1 LKLGSKHLQRS
12 NLIEL
17 RQQKISKILVAVDGS
32 EESMLAADCT
42 IDMAKKNNAEL
53 IILNVIHSQ
62 KYLYLPAY
70 AWRPVIPS
78 TTNSII
84 KNQEEEAQRWL
95 AIVREKANNNKIML
109 RTEFIIDP
117 MSIVGA
123 IVDYV
128 ERENIDLLVIGS
140 RGLTGFKKLL
150 IGSVASGVVTYAHC
164 PVMVVK

>member
-1 LKLGSKHLQRS
+1 L
-12 NLIEL
+12 
-17 RQQKISKILVAVDGS
+17 KILVAVDGS
-32 EESMLAADCT
+32 EESMLAADCA

-53 IILNVIHSQ
+53 IALNVIHSQ
-62 KYLYLPAY
+62 KYLYSPAY

-95 AIVREKANNNKIML
+95 AIVREKANDNKIKL
-109 RTEFIIDP
+109 RMEFIIDP

-123 IVDYV
+123 IVEYA

>member
-1 LKLGSKHLQRS
+1 MS
-12 NLIEL
+12 EL

-32 EESMLAADCT
+32 EESMLAVDCA

-53 IILNVIHSQ
+53 IVLNVIHSQ
-62 KYLYLPAY
+62 KYPYSPAY
-70 AWRPVIPS
+70 ALRPVNPS

-84 KNQEEEAQRWL
+84 QNQEEEAQRWL
-95 AIVREKANNNKIML
+95 AIVREKANDKKIKL

-123 IVDYV
+123 IVEYA

>member
-1 LKLGSKHLQRS
+1 M
-12 NLIEL
+12 
-17 RQQKISKILVAVDGS
+17 KILVAVDGS
-32 EESMLAADCT
+32 EESMLAADYA
-42 IDMAKKNNAEL
+42 IDIAKKHNAEL
-53 IILNVIHSQ
+53 IALNVIHSQ
-62 KYLYLPAY
+62 KYLYSPAY
-70 AWRPVIPS
+70 DWRPVVPS

-95 AIVREKANNNKIML
+95 AIVREKANDNKIKL

-123 IVDYV
+123 IVEYA
-128 ERENIDLLVIGS
+128 ERENIDLLMIGS

>member
-1 LKLGSKHLQRS
+1 LTV
-12 NLIEL
+12 I
-17 RQQKISKILVAVDGS
+17 RQHKILKILVAVDGS
-32 EESMLAADCT
+32 EESMLAADCA

-53 IILNVIHSQ
+53 IALNVIHSQ
-62 KYLYLPAY
+62 KYLYSPAY

-95 AIVREKANNNKIML
+95 AIVREKANDNKIKL
-109 RTEFIIDP
+109 RMEFIIDP

-123 IVDYV
+123 IVEYA

>member
-1 LKLGSKHLQRS
+1 LS
-12 NLIEL
+12 EL

-32 EESMLAADCT
+32 DESVKAADYA

-53 IILNVIHSQ
+53 IALNVIQ
-62 KYLYLPAY
+62 TKYLYSPSY
-70 AWRPVIPS
+70 VWRPVIPS
-78 TTNSII
+78 TINSII

-95 AIVREKANNNKIML
+95 AMVREKANDNKIKF

-123 IVDYV
+123 IVEYA
-128 ERENIDLLVIGS
+128 EHENIDLLVIGS

-150 IGSVASGVVTYAHC
+150 VGSVASGVVMYAHC